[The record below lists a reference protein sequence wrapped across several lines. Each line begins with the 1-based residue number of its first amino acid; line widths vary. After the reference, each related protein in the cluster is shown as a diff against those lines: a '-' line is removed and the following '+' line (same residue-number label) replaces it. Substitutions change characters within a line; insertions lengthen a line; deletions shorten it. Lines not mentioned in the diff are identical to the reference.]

1 MTQLRSLP
9 HSVGNVEIQKQRV
22 LNRLREKATDL
33 DRYEVSAS
41 AIERAERESARSYVR
56 HASLRSDSVWAATT
70 KDLSSL

>member
-41 AIERAERESARSYVR
+41 EREREDGRAERESARR
-56 HASLRSDSVWAATT
+56 
-70 KDLSSL
+70 